1 MLHWLED
8 AVFYQLYPISF
19 FDSNG
24 DGKGDLQGIIQKAD
38 YLQELGVN
46 AVWLNPIY
54 KSPSRTA
61 AMMLPTI
68 CRSTSASARWR
79 TCKT

>member
-24 DGKGDLQGIIQKAD
+24 DGKGDLQALFENYAAKLNCIQLHCPP
-38 YLQELGVN
+38 YVL
-46 AVWLNPIY
+46 
-54 KSPSRTA
+54 
-61 AMMLPTI
+61 
-68 CRSTSASARWR
+68 
-79 TCKT
+79 